1 MSGPGGGLKSVPWS
15 HGPVGRSMTLATY
28 GHHHDHDR
36 VWPACMAARATPG
49 TFGQNTK
56 VQSGVECQEM
66 GECQIRL
73 PLRIN
78 PAEVRLQII
87 KAPEFYQET

>member
-1 MSGPGGGLKSVPWS
+1 MIMTVIGRLVWRPGPRR
-15 HGPVGRSMTLATY
+15 GPLVK
-28 GHHHDHDR
+28 
-36 VWPACMAARATPG
+36 
-49 TFGQNTK
+49 NTK

-87 KAPEFYQET
+87 KAPEFYQEM